1 MISFEKEV
9 LILHFISN
17 SNCTTS
23 IPNAGPIAVNN
34 RIQNVVANH
43 FGSALVRFLVLP
55 IRPSTIIVKAG
66 RPTAVTKKPLIADV
80 NDVPASKPIA
90 GGKIKLPAPRKQC
103 EGHKTDSE

>member
-1 MISFEKEV
+1 MLES
-9 LILHFISN
+9 
-17 SNCTTS
+17 
-23 IPNAGPIAVNN
+23 IAVNN

-90 GGKIKLPAPRKQC
+90 GGKIKLPAPRNSAKVIRPIASKSC
-103 EGHKTDSE
+103 VFKCCTCIV